1 MMNISELRRFLEQSL
16 ADDRLSRGE
25 RGVLHKLLDELRP
38 SSAQQGVLLH
48 EAFDLVRHRL
58 VDARE
63 KEVLDWLYE
72 VVKVL
77 RPAKGLKVSGARV
90 AEAHF
95 MPGQEGLER
104 LLQLLNGT
112 HKSLDVCVFTIT
124 HNKLADAIVAAH
136 GRGVVVRVLTDN
148 DKAHDRGSDVGR
160 MLRAGVPLRTDNTD
174 AHMHNKFAIFDGEK
188 LLTGSYNWTRSAT
201 RENQENYL
209 VTDDELLVREYEA
222 EFGRLWS
229 CFA

>member
-1 MMNISELRRFLEQSL
+1 MDVPELRRFLEESL
-16 ADDRLSRGE
+16 ADDKLSRGE
-25 RGVLHKLLDELRP
+25 RSVLHDLLDDLRP
-38 SSAQQGVLLH
+38 SSSQQGVLLH
-48 EAFDLVRHRL
+48 EAFDLARRRL
-58 VDARE
+58 VDVRE

-104 LLQLLNGT
+104 LLQLLHGC

-124 HNKLADAIVAAH
+124 HNKLADAVVDAH
-136 GRGVVVRVLTDN
+136 RRKVNVRVLTDN
-148 DKAHDRGSDVGR
+148 DKAHDLGSDVGR
-160 MLRAGVPLRTDNTD
+160 MLRGGVPLRTDHTD

-209 VTDDELLVREYEA
+209 VTDDELLVAAYQRE
-222 EFGRLWS
+222 FDRLWA